1 MKHFLIL
8 GTLLL
13 SAPFAYGKKTLKS
26 HVHGHVKLSVVV
38 DKKQAF
44 IELEG
49 PAESFLGFE
58 HRPKTAKEKA
68 SWKNLQSIWKNKIN
82 DMFSIEKSLNC
93 SFEKKKIALIHEED
107 DHHDHGKKKHH
118 DDDHKDHHKTA
129 HKDDH
134 KDEHKDDHKDEHKD
148 EHKTA
153 HKDEHKDDHK
163 DEHKTAHK
171 DDHKDEHKTAHKD
184 DHKDEHV
191 AHAKKGKKSAE
202 HSEIKAEMYLVC
214 KKVLSGSVLNV
225 SLKREFVKAK
235 EIEAH
240 VLLQNGK
247 FYEKEIEK
255 GSGTLKL

>member
-1 MKHFLIL
+1 MMKHFFIL

-13 SAPFAYGKKTLKS
+13 SAPFAYGKKALKS

-38 DKKQAF
+38 DNKQAF

-68 SWKNLQSIWKNKIN
+68 SWKKLKSIWNNKTG
-82 DMFSIEKSLNC
+82 DMFSIEKSLSC
-93 SFEKKKIALIHEED
+93 SFQKKKIALIHEED
-107 DHHDHGKKKHH
+107 GHHDHGKKKHH
-118 DDDHKDHHKTA
+118 DEHKGEHKKTA

-134 KDEHKDDHKDEHKD
+134 HDDHKDEHK
-148 EHKTA
+148 KTA
-153 HKDEHKDDHK
+153 HKDDHHDDHK
-163 DEHKTAHK
+163 DEHK
-171 DDHKDEHKTAHKD
+171 KTAHKD
-184 DHKDEHV
+184 DHV
-191 AHAKKGKKSAE
+191 AHAKKDKKSAE

-255 GSGTLKL
+255 GTGTLKL

>member
-1 MKHFLIL
+1 MMKHFFIL
-8 GTLLL
+8 GMLLL
-13 SAPFAYGKKTLKS
+13 SAPLAYGKKALKS

-38 DKKQAF
+38 DSKQAF

-68 SWKNLQSIWKNKIN
+68 SWKKLKSIWNNKTG
-82 DMFSIEKSLNC
+82 DMFSIEKSLDC
-93 SFEKKKIALIHEED
+93 SFQKKKIALIHEED
-107 DHHDHGKKKHH
+107 GHHDHGKKKHH
-118 DDDHKDHHKTA
+118 DEHKGEHKKTA

-134 KDEHKDDHKDEHKD
+134 HDDHKDEHK
-148 EHKTA
+148 
-153 HKDEHKDDHK
+153 
-163 DEHKTAHK
+163 KTAHK
-171 DDHKDEHKTAHKD
+171 DDH
-184 DHKDEHV
+184 V
-191 AHAKKGKKSAE
+191 AHAKKDKKSAE

-255 GSGTLKL
+255 GTGTLKL

>member
-1 MKHFLIL
+1 MIKHFFIL
-8 GTLLL
+8 GMLLL
-13 SAPFAYGKKTLKS
+13 SAPLAYGKKALKS

-38 DKKQAF
+38 DSKQAF

-68 SWKNLQSIWKNKIN
+68 SWKKLKSIWNNKTG

-93 SFEKKKIALIHEED
+93 SFQKKKIALIHEED
-107 DHHDHGKKKHH
+107 GHHDHGKKKHH
-118 DDDHKDHHKTA
+118 DEHKGEHKKTA

-134 KDEHKDDHKDEHKD
+134 HDDHKDEHK
-148 EHKTA
+148 
-153 HKDEHKDDHK
+153 
-163 DEHKTAHK
+163 KTAHK
-171 DDHKDEHKTAHKD
+171 DDH
-184 DHKDEHV
+184 V
-191 AHAKKGKKSAE
+191 AHAKKDKKSAE

-255 GSGTLKL
+255 GTGTLKL

>member
-1 MKHFLIL
+1 MKACLEEIMMKHFLIL

-68 SWKNLQSIWKNKIN
+68 SWKNLQSIWKNKIG

-129 HKDDH
+129 HKDD
-134 KDEHKDDHKDEHKD
+134 
-148 EHKTA
+148 
-153 HKDEHKDDHK
+153 
-163 DEHKTAHK
+163 HK

>member
-1 MKHFLIL
+1 
-8 GTLLL
+8 
-13 SAPFAYGKKTLKS
+13 
-26 HVHGHVKLSVVV
+26 
-38 DKKQAF
+38 
-44 IELEG
+44 
-49 PAESFLGFE
+49 
-58 HRPKTAKEKA
+58 
-68 SWKNLQSIWKNKIN
+68 
-82 DMFSIEKSLNC
+82 MFSIEKSLNC
-93 SFEKKKIALIHEED
+93 SFQKKKIALVHEED

-118 DDDHKDHHKTA
+118 DDDHKDEHKTA

-134 KDEHKDDHKDEHKD
+134 KDEHKDHHKDK
-148 EHKTA
+148 
-153 HKDEHKDDHK
+153 
-163 DEHKTAHK
+163 
-171 DDHKDEHKTAHKD
+171 
-184 DHKDEHV
+184 HV
-191 AHAKKGKKSAE
+191 AHAKKEKKSAE

>member
-1 MKHFLIL
+1 MMKHFIIL

-13 SAPFAYGKKTLKS
+13 FAPLSHGKKALKS

-68 SWKNLQSIWKNKIN
+68 SWKKLQSIWKEKTG

-93 SFEKKKIALIHEED
+93 SFQKKKIALVHEED

-118 DDDHKDHHKTA
+118 DD
-129 HKDDH
+129 
-134 KDEHKDDHKDEHKD
+134 E
-148 EHKTA
+148 
-153 HKDEHKDDHK
+153 HK

-184 DHKDEHV
+184 DHKDEHKDHHKDEHV
-191 AHAKKGKKSAE
+191 AHAKKEKKSAE

-235 EIEAH
+235 EVEAH

-255 GSGTLKL
+255 GTGTLKL